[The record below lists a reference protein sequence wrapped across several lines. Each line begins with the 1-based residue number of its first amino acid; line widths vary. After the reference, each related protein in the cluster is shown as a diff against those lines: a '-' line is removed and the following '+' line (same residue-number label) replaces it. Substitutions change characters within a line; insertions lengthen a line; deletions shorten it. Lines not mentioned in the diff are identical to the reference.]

1 MKIHLRCYNYAN
13 NHRVKII
20 LGSDAHIHFDI
31 KNYDQIDEL
40 LKEVEFPKE
49 LIVNYH
55 IEDFLEY
62 IKKQVRY

>member
-1 MKIHLRCYNYAN
+1 M
-13 NHRVKII
+13 KII